1 MLFGIRKI
9 VFHRWGIEVVK
20 SKKVREYKGKPIYMD
35 ESFLINIWR
44 PFLNLY
50 KIMTSTKGRETLVVK
65 YPRDLRVW
73 AISGHVSDEKT
84 TEQREQEKKEKFEK
98 EAAVKRALEAAAK
111 HAEIRKDIDNTHEQL
126 RDLLK
131 KESKNG

>member
-9 VFHRWGIEVVK
+9 VFHRWGIEVIK

-35 ESFLINIWR
+35 ESFAINVWR

-50 KIMTSTKGRETLVVK
+50 KIMTATKGRETLVIE
-65 YPRDLRVW
+65 YPRDLRIW
-73 AISGHVSDEKT
+73 AISGRVSDEKT
-84 TEQREQEKKEKFEK
+84 TEQREQEKKENFDR

-111 HAEIRKDIDNTHEQL
+111 QTEIRKDIDNAQE
-126 RDLLK
+126 RIKDLLK